1 MQQLPLGISPARE
14 QDFANFVP
22 GPNREALARVRALAA
37 QTLEER
43 IVYLWGTRGC
53 GRSHLLAAAARANP
67 QLVVADDV
75 QVLDQHAQQALFVAI
90 NEAREGG
97 PAVLAAGD
105 APPAQLGMRPD
116 LASRLAWGLVYQL
129 VPLTDADK
137 AEHLKALATARGPL
151 PFDAVV
157 PCFPRRLP
165 RDLTSLAA
173 VMEVL
178 DRYSLM
184 RQRPL
189 TLPLVREA
197 LREEML
203 GGQAEGR
210 GVDSSHARGRT
221 HPRNHRPPR
230 RATRLG
236 PIGLTRTGA

>member
-22 GPNREALARVRALAA
+22 GSNREALARVIALAT

-53 GRSHLLAAAARANP
+53 GRSHLLAAAARTNP
-67 QLVVADDV
+67 QLVIADDV
-75 QVLDQHAQQALFVAI
+75 QALDDRAQHALFLAI
-90 NEAREGG
+90 NEARDGG

-105 APPAQLGMRPD
+105 APPARLGLRAD

-129 VPLTDADK
+129 MPLTDADK
-137 AEHLKALATARGPL
+137 AEHLKSLATARGL
-151 PFDAVV
+151 LLSDDVA
-157 PCFPRRLP
+157 RYLLERLP
-165 RDLTSLAA
+165 RDLTSLGA

-197 LREEML
+197 LSEEML

-210 GVDSSHARGRT
+210 
-221 HPRNHRPPR
+221 
-230 RATRLG
+230 
-236 PIGLTRTGA
+236 